1 MIVCLPYQI
10 DLHRLRGF
18 VQDRLCEISTLEP
31 NQFPLT
37 ERNIVKSNRICAV
50 MYCLHGPRSV
60 KFTAIADIERA
71 SLICYG
77 SDGTRHVEEQL
88 SLN

>member
-1 MIVCLPYQI
+1 MMVCLPQSI
-10 DLHRLRGF
+10 DLQRLRGF
-18 VQDRLCEISTLEP
+18 VQDRLCELSTLEP
-31 NQFPLT
+31 DQFPLT
-37 ERNIVKSNRICAV
+37 ERNILKSNRICAV

-77 SDGTRHVEEQL
+77 SDGTRHYEESL